1 MFHDIIVD
9 STYAGLVYNDA
20 GESNFDVILKPIKG
34 GEEKDGKKEDV
45 AKDEKKKDAEDD
57 IPRVVIDKLDITGTK
72 LQYRKVTL
80 PIPLP
85 TFNDIG
91 KSSKDGATVKEVAN
105 QVVDKAKGA
114 MSGLGEFASM
124 IGSGAADLLGAG
136 ATNLLGNAS
145 ELVSGGVSNV
155 LGSASN
161 VLGGA
166 SDAISGGA
174 SNVLSSAKGLL
185 GGMLPGG
192 GDEKKD
198 EKKKDGDPG
207 MADKAVE
214 SAKDAGKAIGEGA
227 KNLGE
232 GAKGAVEGML
242 KKVPN
247 PFAK

>member
-1 MFHDIIVD
+1 MSLAIVLLIIAILMGGVVGFLISRRTD
-9 STYAGLVYNDA
+9 PTIHALQEANDRIMELGNTLTLIGFSEDDDPEA
-20 GESNFDVILKPIKG
+20 WQYGEDDGG
-34 GEEKDGKKEDV
+34 GED
-45 AKDEKKKDAEDD
+45 
-57 IPRVVIDKLDITGTK
+57 
-72 LQYRKVTL
+72 
-80 PIPLP
+80 
-85 TFNDIG
+85 
-91 KSSKDGATVKEVAN
+91 
-105 QVVDKAKGA
+105 
-114 MSGLGEFASM
+114 
-124 IGSGAADLLGAG
+124 GAADLIGAG

-185 GGMLPGG
+185 SGVLPGG
-192 GDEKKD
+192 DE
-198 EKKKDGDPG
+198 EKKKDGDSG
-207 MADKAVE
+207 VAGKAVE
-214 SAKDAGKAIGEGA
+214 GAKNAGKAIGEGA